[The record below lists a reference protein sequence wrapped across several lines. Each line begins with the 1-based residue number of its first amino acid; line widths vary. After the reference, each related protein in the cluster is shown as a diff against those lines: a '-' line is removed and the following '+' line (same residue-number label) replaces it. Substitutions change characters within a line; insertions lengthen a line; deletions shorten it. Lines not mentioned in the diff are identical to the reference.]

1 MYDEPQFEERSAGLL
16 VRAPG
21 KVNLSLLIA
30 GKRPDGY
37 HDIETIMAKIN
48 LYDEILIEP
57 GVKSG
62 IELHCK
68 GPYRVPEGRENLVY
82 KAAELLLA
90 SARRQ
95 DGVRITLNKNMP
107 AGSGLGSGSS
117 DAAATLIGLRRLL
130 RLDID
135 DETLEV
141 LAAQLGSDVPFFL
154 SGPLAFCAGRG
165 EKITRIEQPFSL
177 LTLLILP
184 DISVSTKA
192 VYENYSHDIEL
203 YERLHS
209 QIEEHLRA
217 NELDAISDMGA
228 NMLAKS
234 CYSLKPDLAE
244 LKEEI
249 EAIGRQSLCLSGSG
263 SAMFS
268 IINGKQEDKA
278 REFQR
283 AVRKRT
289 GCKSVIVR
297 NIAW

>member
-1 MYDEPQFEERSAGLL
+1 MNDEQKMEEAGKGLL

-21 KVNLSLLIA
+21 KINLSLLIA

-37 HDIETIMAKIN
+37 HDIETIMAKIS

-68 GPYRVPEGRENLVY
+68 GPYRVPDGNDNLVY
-82 KAAELLLA
+82 KAAALLMA
-90 SARRQ
+90 STGRQ
-95 DGVRITLNKNMP
+95 DDVRITLP

-117 DAAATLIGLRRLL
+117 DAAATLIGLRRFL
-130 RLDID
+130 RLDAD
-135 DETLEV
+135 DKTLAV

-165 EKITRIEQPFSL
+165 EKITRIELPFSL
-177 LTLLILP
+177 LTILFLP

-192 VYENYSHDIEL
+192 VYENYSHDSEL

-217 NELDAISDMGA
+217 NKLDAITDMGV

-234 CYSLKPDLAE
+234 CYSFKPDLAE

-249 EAIGRQSLCLSGSG
+249 EALGRQSLCLSGSG
-263 SAMFS
+263 SALFS
-268 IINGKQEDKA
+268 IINEKKEDQA

-283 AVRKRT
+283 AVSMRT

>member
-1 MYDEPQFEERSAGLL
+1 MCDRPQVEESDAGLL
-16 VRAPG
+16 VQAPG
-21 KVNLSLLIA
+21 KVNLSLLVA

-37 HDIETIMAKIN
+37 HEIETIMVKVS

-57 GVKSG
+57 GTKPG

-68 GPYRVPEGRENLVY
+68 GPYWVPDGRDNLVY
-82 KAAELLLA
+82 KATELLMDTTGRKA
-90 SARRQ
+90 
-95 DGVRITLNKNMP
+95 DVRITLTKNMP

-117 DAAATLIGLRRLL
+117 DAAATLIGLRHFL
-130 RLDID
+130 RLGVQN
-135 DETLEV
+135 ETIAD

-154 SGPLAFCAGRG
+154 GGPLAFCAGRG
-165 EKITRIEQPFSL
+165 EKITKIEQPFRL
-177 LTLLILP
+177 LALLILP

-192 VYENYSHDIEL
+192 VYENYSHDSEL
-203 YERLHS
+203 YEKLHS

-234 CYSLKPDLAE
+234 CYSLTPHLAE
-244 LKEEI
+244 LKREI
-249 EAIGRQSLCLSGSG
+249 EALGKQRLSLSGSG

-268 IINGKQEDKA
+268 IINESQRDQA
-278 REFQR
+278 SQFQR
-283 AVRKRT
+283 AVNKQT
-289 GCKSVIVR
+289 GCKSIIVR